1 MPDRCRIRST
11 EDFTSMTTTAKGGRM
26 VLDGVLLDDRVVRD
40 LKPFLERPLAKKLE
54 QALFFSARIVALT
67 HEERLAV
74 LEALDRAP
82 WAFEEVRELLL
93 ADHRWVGSARALQ
106 HSR

>member
-1 MPDRCRIRST
+1 
-11 EDFTSMTTTAKGGRM
+11 M
-26 VLDGVLLDDRVVRD
+26 VLDGVSLDDRVVRD
-40 LKPFLERPLAKKLE
+40 LMAFLERPLGQKLE

-93 ADHRWVGSARALQ
+93 ADDSWVGAARALQ

>member
-1 MPDRCRIRST
+1 MARRSGIRST
-11 EDFTSMTTTAKGGRM
+11 EHFLTTTAERGSRM
-26 VLDGVLLDDRVVRD
+26 VLDGVSLDDRLVRN
-40 LKPFLERPLAKKLE
+40 LTPFLERPLAKKLE

-74 LEALDRAP
+74 FEALDRAP
-82 WAFEEVRELLL
+82 WEFEQVRELLL
-93 ADHRWVGSARALQ
+93 ADDRWVGAARALQ

>member
-1 MPDRCRIRST
+1 
-11 EDFTSMTTTAKGGRM
+11 M
-26 VLDGVLLDDRVVRD
+26 VLDGVSLDDRVVRD
-40 LKPFLERPLAKKLE
+40 LTAFLERPLGQKLE
-54 QALFFSARIVALT
+54 QALLFHARIVTLT

-74 LEALDRAP
+74 FEALDRAP

-93 ADHRWVGSARALQ
+93 ADDGWVGAARALQ